1 MLFNSIEYL
10 YIFLP
15 LTFITYFTLNKY
27 KLYNTSL
34 LFLLISSLYFYST
47 YNIKFTY
54 IIILSTLLN
63 YSINLLLNNKNL
75 SKLKKP
81 ILILGITL
89 NILILL
95 FFKYFNI
102 LFQSLKTNLHLPINS
117 LEIII
122 PLGISFFTIQQIS
135 FLIDSY
141 NNKISKPNLINYS
154 LFISFFP
161 QLLAGPIVR
170 YKEIIPQL
178 NNIKNKIINQQ
189 NIFKALFLI
198 TIGLLK
204 KVLIADN
211 FQDFITYT
219 TTNSLYYDTT
229 LSWLFAFSKV
239 AQGYFDFS
247 GYCDIATGSALLFN
261 IKLPQN
267 FNSPFKATNITN
279 YWKRWHMTL
288 IRFLKDYILTPL
300 GDIKTTTTKTFTNLM
315 IVGFC
320 YGIWL
325 GINPCFIIYGLFNA
339 VLIFIYQMWAKL
351 KITFNK
357 FYASCLTFFA
367 VLITTPFVSQTNL
380 GDSIAL
386 FKSMFIINH
395 NSDIIF
401 KIKDF
406 AFYFR
411 QPDVFIDTSV
421 QANPLQIKLI
431 LFLACI
437 YLMFFSKN
445 SFELSKIYVKKN
457 NIFYTVILAV
467 IMTICTLSI
476 TRYQE
481 FVYFNF

>member
-1 MLFNSIEYL
+1 MLFNSVEYIL
-10 YIFLP
+10 CFLP

-102 LFQSLKTNLHLPINS
+102 LIQSLKTNLHLPINS

-178 NNIKNKIINQQ
+178 NNAKNKIINQQ

-300 GDIKTTTTKTFTNLM
+300 GGIKTTTTKTFTNLM

-320 YGIWL
+320 YGCWKA
-325 GINPCFIIYGLFNA
+325 INPVYILYGLLNALFIFFDTLIAKTRFKLNKYLANFLTFIVILLTTPLIAQKNLSDSFSLYKTMLNLGNFN
-339 VLIFIYQMWAKL
+339 LSF
-351 KITFNK
+351 KITNFSFDFSSYFNC
-357 FYASCLTFFA
+357 A
-367 VLITTPFVSQTNL
+367 
-380 GDSIAL
+380 D
-386 FKSMFIINH
+386 FKLN
-395 NSDIIF
+395 IF
-401 KIKDF
+401 
-406 AFYFR
+406 
-411 QPDVFIDTSV
+411 
-421 QANPLQIKLI
+421 

-457 NIFYTVILAV
+457 NIFYTVILAI

-476 TRYQE
+476 TRYRE
-481 FVYFNF
+481 FIYFNFN